1 MGERCRR
8 LSIEDM
14 GTHLEAEC
22 PSYCSLRDCAACI
35 NEIFTTARR
44 LDRPRILVNFTATK
58 VQIPISDLFAL
69 GKFVAEEGRGH
80 IKLAVVASAQA
91 VTPDRFFQT
100 VAQNRGIN
108 VRVFVDDFDSALS
121 WLESGEIVEKFS
133 RFGLGPGQANDT
145 K

>member
-8 LSIEDM
+8 LSIEDT

-22 PSYCSLRDCAACI
+22 PPYCSLKDCAVCI
-35 NEIFTTARR
+35 SEIFTTARR
-44 LDRPRILVNFTATK
+44 LNRPRILINFTATK
-58 VQIPISDLFAL
+58 VQIPISELYAL
-69 GKFVAEEGRGH
+69 GQHVAEEGRGH

-100 VAQNRGIN
+100 VAQNRGLN

-121 WLESGEIVEKFS
+121 WLESGEVVERFS
-133 RFGLGPGQANDT
+133 PFGLGPGQVNDT